1 MPRDKRVTGTPL
13 RGAPL
18 GTFRQRAM
26 RRHLWGYLLLVVG
39 AGSGC
44 ALVPEIAHEPQIQ
57 NPFPQLSRVAVLPF
71 YNQSDE
77 PTLNQDRV
85 ASAYYNELQKIPG
98 FEVMPLGVVK
108 NYLQATGVDP
118 HSAAEFQQV
127 ARDLGVDAVIVGAVT
142 DYTPYDPPRM
152 TLAVS
157 WYTANPCFH
166 PIPPGYGLPWG
177 RAEEEYIPECVVFES
192 EFSLAREQLR
202 TQTPVLPRREPLSPP
217 AIATSAAEPAELSSP
232 LMASPDGIVTN
243 ENAIPIDVDL
253 PGATGLT
260 DPTVAA
266 LPAPHPPPCEPIHD
280 PVITHVR
287 TFNGHDSD
295 FTTALANY
303 YHFRDDARFGGWQA
317 YLQRSEDFIRFSCYL
332 HLSQA
337 LSVRGGAGETRV
349 VWRWPIDRYDH

>member
-1 MPRDKRVTGTPL
+1 
-13 RGAPL
+13 
-18 GTFRQRAM
+18 M
-26 RRHLWGYLLLVVG
+26 RRHLWGDLL
-39 AGSGC
+39 
-44 ALVPEIAHEPQIQ
+44 
-57 NPFPQLSRVAVLPF
+57 
-71 YNQSDE
+71 
-77 PTLNQDRV
+77 
-85 ASAYYNELQKIPG
+85 
-98 FEVMPLGVVK
+98 
-108 NYLQATGVDP
+108 
-118 HSAAEFQQV
+118 
-127 ARDLGVDAVIVGAVT
+127 
-142 DYTPYDPPRM
+142 
-152 TLAVS
+152 LAVS

-166 PIPPGYGLPWG
+166 LIPPGYGLPWG
-177 RAEEEYIPECVVFES
+177 RAEEEYIPERVVFES

-232 LMASPDGIVTN
+232 LMASPDGIVAN

-253 PGATGLT
+253 SGATGLT

-332 HLSQA
+332 HLSQT
-337 LSVRGGAGETRV
+337 LSTRGGAGETRV
-349 VWRWPIDRYDH
+349 VRRWPIDRYDH